1 MMEVRLLK
9 EGEPLPMP
17 LLLEADPSE
26 KMIRNYIMESDIL
39 IAEEERRA
47 VGVCVLLPLSLRTA
61 EIKNIAVAGPDRG
74 RGIAKALI
82 AEALKQAKDEGFR
95 SVEIGTGNSSLGQ
108 LALYQ
113 KCGFRMT
120 GIDRDYFIRHY
131 PEPIFENGIW
141 CRDMVKLE
149 YLLENLSF

>member
-9 EGEPLPMP
+9 EDEQLPMP

-26 KMIRNYIMESDIL
+26 EMIGKYISESDIL
-39 IAEEERRA
+39 IAEEGGRT
-47 VGVCVLLPLSLRTA
+47 VGVCVLLPLPLRTA
-61 EIKNIAVAGPDRG
+61 EIKNIVVAGPERG

-82 AEALKQAKDEGFR
+82 AEALKQAKNEGFR
-95 SVEIGTGNSSLGQ
+95 SVEIGTGNSSLDQ

-131 PEPIFENGIW
+131 PEPIFENGIR
-141 CRDMVKLE
+141 CRDMVRLE
-149 YLLENLSF
+149 CLL